1 MTARFYSGIGLGM
14 SRLYLSADMRRS
26 EAIAAVIGLAARCD
40 PAEITTGQI
49 AATMG
54 VSQGALFRHF
64 PDKQSI
70 WTAVL
75 DWTCTELQRR
85 FEGIVPLPPLDR
97 LEAMLAAHI
106 GFIMENTGVPRI
118 LWGELQ
124 RAGETP
130 AKAIVRQLMATYR
143 ARVAGELSA
152 AHAAGQIA
160 VDADLE
166 AATVMFLALVQGL
179 VMQALAVDDFS
190 VLPAMSKRQFAL
202 FCRSLEAV
210 T

>member
-1 MTARFYSGIGLGM
+1 MWHRDGM
-14 SRLYLSADMRRS
+14 SRLYLSADVRRA
-26 EAIAAVIGLAARCD
+26 ETIATVIGLAGRCD

-49 AATMG
+49 AVAMG

-85 FEGIVPLPPLDR
+85 FDSVAASPPLVR
-97 LEAMLAAHI
+97 LEAILAAHI
-106 GFIMENTGVPRI
+106 GFIMENPGVPRI

-130 AKAIVRQLMATYR
+130 AKAIARQLMATYR

-152 AHAAGQIA
+152 AHVAGQIA
-160 VDADLE
+160 GDADLE

-179 VMQALAVDDFS
+179 VMQALAIDDFS
-190 VLPAMSKRQFAL
+190 SLPAMSKRQFAL
-202 FCRSLEAV
+202 FRRSLEAA

>member
-1 MTARFYSGIGLGM
+1 M
-14 SRLYLSADMRRS
+14 SRRYLSADIRRA
-26 EAIAAVIGLAARCD
+26 ETIATVIGLAARCD

-49 AATMG
+49 AAAMS

-70 WTAVL
+70 WTAAL
-75 DWTCTELQRR
+75 DWTCAELQRR
-85 FEGIVPLPPLDR
+85 FDGVAASQPLAR

-106 GFIMENTGVPRI
+106 GFIMENPGVPRI

-124 RAGETP
+124 RTGETP

-152 AHAAGQIA
+152 AHTARQIA
-160 VDADLE
+160 GDADLE

-179 VMQALAVDDFS
+179 VMQALAIDDFS
-190 VLPAMSKRQFAL
+190 ALPAMAERQFAL

-210 T
+210 K

>member
-1 MTARFYSGIGLGM
+1 M
-14 SRLYLSADMRRS
+14 SRLYLSADIRRAETIS
-26 EAIAAVIGLAARCD
+26 AVIGLAARCD

-49 AATMG
+49 AADMG

-70 WTAVL
+70 WTAAL

-85 FEGIVPLPPLDR
+85 FDGVSAAQPLDR

-106 GFIMENTGVPRI
+106 GFVMENPGVPRI

-124 RAGETP
+124 RPGETP

-152 AHAAGQIA
+152 AHVAGQIA
-160 VDADLE
+160 GDADLE
-166 AATVMFLALVQGL
+166 GATVMFLALVQGL

-190 VLPAMSKRQFAL
+190 ALPAMSKRQFAL
-202 FCRSLEAV
+202 FRRSLEAMK
-210 T
+210 

>member
-1 MTARFYSGIGLGM
+1 M
-14 SRLYLSADMRRS
+14 SRLYLSADMRRA

-85 FEGIVPLPPLDR
+85 FEGIVPLQPLDR

-152 AHAAGQIA
+152 ALAAGQIA

-190 VLPAMSKRQFAL
+190 ALPVMSKRQFAL
-202 FCRSLEAV
+202 FCRGLEAM

>member
-1 MTARFYSGIGLGM
+1 M
-14 SRLYLSADMRRS
+14 SRLYLSADMRRA
-26 EAIAAVIGLAARCD
+26 ETIATVIGLAARSD

-49 AATMG
+49 AVAMG

-85 FEGIVPLPPLDR
+85 FDGVRASQPLAR

-106 GFIMENTGVPRI
+106 GFIMENPGVPRI
-118 LWGELQ
+118 LWGVLQ
-124 RAGETP
+124 RTGETP
-130 AKAIVRQLMATYR
+130 AKAIVRHLMATYR
-143 ARVAGELSA
+143 ARVAGELSV
-152 AHAAGQIA
+152 AHAARQIA
-160 VDADLE
+160 GDADLE

-179 VMQALAVDDFS
+179 VMQALAIDDFS
-190 VLPAMSKRQFAL
+190 ALPAMSERQFAL
-202 FCRSLEAV
+202 FRRSLEAV
-210 T
+210 K

>member
-1 MTARFYSGIGLGM
+1 M
-14 SRLYLSADMRRS
+14 SRLYLSADMRRA
-26 EAIAAVIGLAARCD
+26 ETIATVIDLAERCD

-49 AATMG
+49 AAAMG

-64 PDKQSI
+64 SDKQSI

-75 DWTCTELQRR
+75 DWTCAELQRR
-85 FEGIVPLPPLDR
+85 FDGALASQPLAR
-97 LEAMLAAHI
+97 LRAILAAHI
-106 GFIMENTGVPRI
+106 GFIMDNPGVPRI

-130 AKAIVRQLMATYR
+130 AKAIVRHLMTTYR

-160 VDADLE
+160 GDADLD

-179 VMQALAVDDFS
+179 VMQALAIDDFS
-190 VLPAMSKRQFAL
+190 ALPAMSERQFAL

-210 T
+210 E

>member
-1 MTARFYSGIGLGM
+1 MWHCLGM
-14 SRLYLSADMRRS
+14 SRLYLSADIRRA
-26 EAIAAVIGLAARCD
+26 ETIATVIGLAARCD

-49 AATMG
+49 AAAMG

-70 WTAVL
+70 WTAAL
-75 DWTCTELQRR
+75 DWTCSELQRR
-85 FEGIVPLPPLDR
+85 FDGVLASQPLAR
-97 LEAMLAAHI
+97 LETMLAAHI
-106 GFIMENTGVPRI
+106 GFIMENPGVPRI

-152 AHAAGQIA
+152 AHAARQIA
-160 VDADLE
+160 GDADLE

-179 VMQALAVDDFS
+179 VMQALAIDDFS
-190 VLPAMSKRQFAL
+190 ALPAMSERQFAL

-210 T
+210 K